1 MIVERNNA
9 RPARWLTWL
18 GLILVPVLVAGVLFA
33 ATWNG
38 DPRQVEAAIV
48 NLDEPVTIDDQYIPL
63 GRQLTAALVDSDRV
77 ENLTWLPATEADARA
92 GLATG
97 RYAAM
102 VVIPSDFSAAAT
114 SYGTDDGDA
123 RRATIAVETS
133 PVAGIAD
140 ATLGKVVAHT
150 AATVLNE
157 TLTSTY
163 LDQIYLGFNEMGD
176 NFVTMADGAAELA
189 DGAEEL
195 ADGIGEFADG
205 VSQLSDGTGELADGT
220 RQLANGLDRMATEVK
235 PLPAGARKL
244 ADGVGDAADGA
255 GQLADGLGQLAGGLG
270 TMKSETAALPAGAQ
284 QLADGS
290 AELSAGMGTYV
301 DGVNQLIDQTLT
313 SLPLQAEL
321 AGGVAQLSAG
331 ASGIEGGLTA
341 YSSGLKAQAKQA
353 KDTADTL
360 QGLLSAIGAGDT
372 GQIPNALAVLKQA
385 CGMDVSASD
394 LGTYGPVCVGS
405 LSGAAEALEGAA
417 GGLSQKDPA
426 TGQSLLTGTS
436 ALAAGLTELSDGLS
450 GGEVPDVEAT
460 TQQLQQLKAGGTQ
473 LKTGVAGLAT
483 GIGQFAAGMT
493 PLAEG
498 IAQSADGAGQL
509 SDGLDELAGG
519 LGQAADGADTFADG
533 LPALVSGIS
542 QTASGAGQL
551 ADGVDEL
558 HSGVLELDDGA
569 AQLSDGSAQLA
580 DGAREMADGI
590 AEGKDKLPSYPDS
603 ERQNLADVVAAPIS
617 TENLQGTAGAGIG
630 WATLLMVLALWAGA
644 LATFI
649 VVRAVGSRLLGSA
662 RSSAYLVAEA
672 LLPGVIVVSIQA
684 LVVTAIGQVALQLPF
699 GKLVGMLG
707 LMLVAGLAFVAVNH
721 ALVAWFGG
729 AGRLVSLGLA
739 VLSLAS
745 MITAAEPALF
755 GVLRVFSPLT
765 PALDA
770 TRALL
775 TESTGVATNL
785 FLVIAWLIA
794 GLAASAIA
802 IVRNRTTSVAALLAE
817 HGVTA

>member
-9 RPARWLTWL
+9 KPARWLTWL
-18 GLILVPVLVAGVLFA
+18 GLVLVPVLVAGGLFA

-38 DPRQVEAAIV
+38 NPRQVEAAVV

-77 ENLTWLPATEADARA
+77 ENLTWLPASEANARA

-102 VVIPSDFSAAAT
+102 VIIPADFSAAAT
-114 SYGTDDGDA
+114 SYGGDIGEA
-123 RRATIAVETS
+123 RRATITVETS

-163 LDQIYLGFNEMGD
+163 LDQIYLGFNEMGGQ
-176 NFVTMADGAAELA
+176 FVTMADGAAELA
-189 DGAEEL
+189 DGAEQL

-205 VSQLSDGTGELADGT
+205 VGQLSDGTGELADGS
-220 RQLANGLDRMATEVK
+220 RKLANGLGRMATEVK

-255 GQLADGLGQLAGGLG
+255 GQLADGLGQLAGGLA

-290 AELSAGMGTYV
+290 AELSAGMGEYV
-301 DGVNQLIDQTLT
+301 DGVNQLVDQTLA

-321 AGGVAQLSAG
+321 AGGVAKLSAG
-331 ASGIEGGLTA
+331 ASGLEGGLAA
-341 YSSGLKAQAKQA
+341 YQDGLKAKAKQVGDA
-353 KDTADTL
+353 AAGIAQLAGGLPATEEQLTAVIKDACPGVSTSQITVAAQVCIASLTAT
-360 QGLLSAIGAGDT
+360 AH
-372 GQIPNALAVLKQA
+372 
-385 CGMDVSASD
+385 
-394 LGTYGPVCVGS
+394 
-405 LSGAAEALEGAA
+405 ALEGAA
-417 GGLSQKDPA
+417 DGLNEKDP
-426 TGQSLLTGTS
+426 TTNQSLLGGAG
-436 ALAAGLTELSDGLS
+436 ALAAGLNSLSDGLS
-450 GGEVPDVEAT
+450 GGEVPDIDAT
-460 TQQLQQLKAGGTQ
+460 TEQLQKLKAGGTQ
-473 LKTGVAGLAT
+473 LKTGTSGLAT
-483 GIGQFAAGMT
+483 GIGQFAAGMA
-493 PLAEG
+493 PLVEG
-498 IAQSADGAGQL
+498 IGQSADGAGQL

-519 LGQAADGADTFADG
+519 LGKAAAGADTFADG
-533 LPALVSGIS
+533 LPALVSGIN
-542 QTASGAGQL
+542 QTATGADQL
-551 ADGVDEL
+551 ADGVDQL
-558 HSGVLELDDGA
+558 HSGVRELDDGA
-569 AQLSDGSAQLA
+569 SQLSDGSRKLA
-580 DGAREMADGI
+580 DGTRELADGI

-617 TENLQGTAGAGIG
+617 TENLQGTAAAGIG
-630 WATLLMVLALWAGA
+630 WGTLLMVLALWAGA
-644 LATFI
+644 LATFV

-662 RSSAYLVAEA
+662 RSSAYLVTEA
-672 LLPGVIVVSIQA
+672 LLPGVIVVSVQA
-684 LVVTAIGQVALQLPF
+684 LVVTVIGQFALQLPF
-699 GKLVGMLG
+699 GKLVGLLG

-729 AGRLVSLGLA
+729 AGRLVALGLT

-745 MITAAEPALF
+745 AITAAEPALF

-785 FLVIAWLIA
+785 FLMIAWLIA
-794 GLAASAIA
+794 GVAASVIA
-802 IVRNRTTSVAALLAE
+802 IVRNRTTGIAALLAE
-817 HGVTA
+817 HGIAT

>member
-18 GLILVPVLVAGVLFA
+18 GLILVPVLVAGGLFA

-38 DPRQVEAAIV
+38 NPRQVEAAIV

-63 GRQLTAALVDSDRV
+63 GRQLSAALVDSDRV
-77 ENLTWLPATEADARA
+77 ENLTWLPASEADARA

-102 VVIPSDFSAAAT
+102 VVIPADFSAAAT
-114 SYGTDDGDA
+114 SYGGEAGDA
-123 RRATIAVETS
+123 RRATITVETS

-150 AATVLNE
+150 AATILNE

-176 NFVTMADGAAELA
+176 QFVTMADGAGELA

-195 ADGIGEFADG
+195 ADGIAEFADG
-205 VSQLSDGTGELADGT
+205 VGQLSDGTGELATGSQKLADG
-220 RQLANGLDRMATEVK
+220 LGRMAAEVK

-244 ADGVGDAADGA
+244 ADGVGDAAEGA
-255 GQLADGLGQLAGGLG
+255 GQLASGLDQLAGGLQ
-270 TMKSETAALPAGAQ
+270 TMKAETAGLPEGAQ

-290 AELSAGMGTYV
+290 AGLSAGMGQYV
-301 DGVNQLIDQTLT
+301 GGVNQLIDQTLD

-321 AGGVAQLSAG
+321 AGSVARLSAG
-331 ASGIEGGLTA
+331 ASGVESGLATYQDGLKDRAEQAGDAAARIAQLAGGLPATEQQLIRVIEGSCPGVSTSQLEVAIQVCAASLTA
-341 YSSGLKAQAKQA
+341 AEQALK
-353 KDTADTL
+353 
-360 QGLLSAIGAGDT
+360 
-372 GQIPNALAVLKQA
+372 
-385 CGMDVSASD
+385 
-394 LGTYGPVCVGS
+394 
-405 LSGAAEALEGAA
+405 GAA
-417 GGLSQKDPA
+417 GGLSQEDPA
-426 TGQSLLTGTS
+426 TGQSLLSGTG
-436 ALAAGLTELSDGLS
+436 ALAGGLTALSEGLS
-450 GGEVPDVEAT
+450 GGEVPDVEQT

-473 LKTGVAGLAT
+473 LNSGMSGLAT

-493 PLAEG
+493 PLADG
-498 IAQSADGAGQL
+498 IGQSADGASQL
-509 SDGLDELAGG
+509 SDGLAELADG
-519 LGQAADGADTFADG
+519 LGQAGDGADTFADG
-533 LPALVSGIS
+533 LPALASGIN
-542 QTASGAGQL
+542 QTAAGAGQL
-551 ADGVDEL
+551 ADGVDQL
-558 HSGVLELDDGA
+558 HSGIRELDDGA
-569 AQLSDGSAQLA
+569 EQLSEGTRKLA

-590 AEGKDKLPSYPDS
+590 ADGKDKLPSYPDS

-617 TENLQGTAGAGIG
+617 TENLQGTAGTGIG
-630 WATLLMVLALWAGA
+630 WGTLLMVLALWAGA
-644 LATFI
+644 LATFV

-684 LVVTAIGQVALQLPF
+684 LVVTVIGQVALQLPF
-699 GKLVGMLG
+699 GKLLGMLG

-755 GVLRVFSPLT
+755 GVLRIFSPLT

-785 FLVIAWLIA
+785 FLMIAWLIA

-802 IVRNRTTSVAALLAE
+802 IVRNRTTSIATLLAE
-817 HGVTA
+817 HGVAT